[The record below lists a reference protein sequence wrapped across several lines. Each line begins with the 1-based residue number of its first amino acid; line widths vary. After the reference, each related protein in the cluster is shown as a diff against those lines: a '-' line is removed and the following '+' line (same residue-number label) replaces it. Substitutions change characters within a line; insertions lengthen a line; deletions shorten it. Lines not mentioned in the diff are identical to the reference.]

1 MQDIKQK
8 SAFILIGI
16 ILLAVL
22 GGFFIYPGN
31 PVSEKLPWNLGL
43 DLVGGSALV
52 YEIDLSNIDSA
63 EHQEA
68 VAGLKEVIERRINMF
83 GVAEPKVATAQKGD
97 SYQLLVELAGVDV
110 EDAAKQIGETPVLE
124 FHEVGLD
131 EKVTPTINEETG
143 EPMAETSL
151 GFKPTELS
159 GRYLNRAAIGFD
171 NLTNNPI
178 VLLEFN
184 EKGGEI
190 FAELTQR
197 NVGKPI
203 AVFLDGELLTS
214 PVVQQPILNGQAQ
227 ITGNFTPDEAR
238 QLVER
243 FNAGALSAPI
253 KLINQRRVSASAAQD
268 SLNQIIFAGLI
279 GTAVVLL
286 FMILY
291 YRSLGIYAS
300 IALII
305 YSVFTLALFKLVPN
319 FTMTLAG
326 IAGFVL
332 SIGMAV
338 DANILIFERTKEE
351 LREGHSREEAVN
363 EGFKRAWPS
372 IRDSNITTIITS
384 IILYAFTASFVKG
397 FALTLGM
404 GVLVSMF
411 SAIYV
416 TRTILRAFTKHTS

>member
-305 YSVFTLALFKLVPN
+305 YSIFTLALFKLVPN

>member
-1 MQDIKQK
+1 
-8 SAFILIGI
+8 
-16 ILLAVL
+16 
-22 GGFFIYPGN
+22 
-31 PVSEKLPWNLGL
+31 
-43 DLVGGSALV
+43 
-52 YEIDLSNIDSA
+52 
-63 EHQEA
+63 
-68 VAGLKEVIERRINMF
+68 
-83 GVAEPKVATAQKGD
+83 
-97 SYQLLVELAGVDV
+97 
-110 EDAAKQIGETPVLE
+110 
-124 FHEVGLD
+124 
-131 EKVTPTINEETG
+131 
-143 EPMAETSL
+143 
-151 GFKPTELS
+151 
-159 GRYLNRAAIGFD
+159 
-171 NLTNNPI
+171 NPI

-305 YSVFTLALFKLVPN
+305 YSIFTLALFKLVPN

>member
-143 EPMAETSL
+143 EPMA
-151 GFKPTELS
+151 
-159 GRYLNRAAIGFD
+159 
-171 NLTNNPI
+171 
-178 VLLEFN
+178 
-184 EKGGEI
+184 
-190 FAELTQR
+190 
-197 NVGKPI
+197 
-203 AVFLDGELLTS
+203 
-214 PVVQQPILNGQAQ
+214 
-227 ITGNFTPDEAR
+227 
-238 QLVER
+238 
-243 FNAGALSAPI
+243 
-253 KLINQRRVSASAAQD
+253 
-268 SLNQIIFAGLI
+268 
-279 GTAVVLL
+279 
-286 FMILY
+286 
-291 YRSLGIYAS
+291 
-300 IALII
+300 
-305 YSVFTLALFKLVPN
+305 
-319 FTMTLAG
+319 
-326 IAGFVL
+326 
-332 SIGMAV
+332 
-338 DANILIFERTKEE
+338 
-351 LREGHSREEAVN
+351 
-363 EGFKRAWPS
+363 
-372 IRDSNITTIITS
+372 
-384 IILYAFTASFVKG
+384 
-397 FALTLGM
+397 
-404 GVLVSMF
+404 
-411 SAIYV
+411 
-416 TRTILRAFTKHTS
+416 